1 MQLERSQRKLPGGRG
16 ISEPQA
22 LRIEGRSF
30 TNCLLSAL
38 NLYICVGCLHLF
50 CEFYKSFICLFRILI
65 YFLFFWLRH
74 VAFRILVS
82 PLLGIKPTLLAVEA
96 WNPNHWTAR
105 EVPKDF

>member
-22 LRIEGRSF
+22 LRIEGCSF

-65 YFLFFWLRH
+65 FFCFFGCTMWLS
-74 VAFRILVS
+74 VVS
-82 PLLGIKPTLLAVEA
+82 FAIIFSHSEGCL
-96 WNPNHWTAR
+96 
-105 EVPKDF
+105 